1 MVREEE
7 QQKKALKGKMK
18 HSPAFGAVAA
28 CAVFLSISPVA
39 AADFTSNSG
48 KLYKNYRVIETTA
61 QGVKIAHSEGLAYLL
76 YSDLPYEVAG
86 PYSADLQT
94 RSGRVLKKYSVT
106 KVSHK
111 SLKILHDSG
120 SSWIPHGELPE
131 FLLKKYEKEIRE
143 EKARHEEKMKKMQ
156 AEAAKKAPAAPVR
169 TIDFAA
175 QTKAFL
181 AEAGLTE
188 KEIKELNDWMAGA
201 SAIIRKFEQEQRS
214 RNSARRTEKEIKE
227 LHDWMASALGINREI
242 EQERRS
248 RNSRELPHVQ
258 YDPQEYARWK
268 EKPRRQLPSKNDV
281 LHLAIQFK
289 NRARVA
295 QMLEAGANPNIIS
308 STGDTPLWYAMKNHQ
323 LEMIFLLLKY
333 GADPNIQNKQGDTPL
348 WYAMKNHQLEMIFL
362 LLQGGVDIN
371 GKNKQ
376 GKTPLCVCIQE
387 RNIGLTKVFVAK
399 GADPAD
405 VWDKVIRE
413 DEESFKT
420 AEVLVSK
427 GADCD
432 TRNLIDLSGEWLTRY
447 CKILYKEDWQTKEAE
462 VKRMQAE
469 RERRRREAAAAA
481 ARARQNRSYGS
492 GSGSG
497 GGRTCPACHGSGR
510 SFSSYRTRRGGI
522 FDTHTSISSCSTCGG
537 SGRY

>member
-1 MVREEE
+1 
-7 QQKKALKGKMK
+7 MK

-48 KLYKNYRVIETTA
+48 KVYKNYRVLETTA
-61 QGVKIAHSEGLAYLL
+61 QGLKIAHSEGLTYLL

-94 RSGRVLKKYSVT
+94 RSGRVLKKYSVA

-131 FLLKKYEKEIRE
+131 FLLKRYEKEIRE
-143 EKARHEEKMKKMQ
+143 EKARHEEKMKKMA
-156 AEAAKKAPAAPVR
+156 AEAAQNALKASHR

-181 AEAGLTE
+181 TEAGLTE
-188 KEIKELNDWMAGA
+188 KEIGELNNSITRIPAFL
-201 SAIIRKFEQEQRS
+201 RKLKQKRQS
-214 RNSARRTEKEIKE
+214 SNSAGSSNP
-227 LHDWMASALGINREI
+227 DSDFFFFGG
-242 EQERRS
+242 
-248 RNSRELPHVQ
+248 LPHVE
-258 YDPQEYARWK
+258 YDPLDYSLWQEKDRRWV
-268 EKPRRQLPSKNDV
+268 PSKKDV
-281 LHLAIQFK
+281 LHVAIQVK
-289 NRARVA
+289 NLSKVA
-295 QMLEAGANPNIIS
+295 QLLEAGINPNIIS
-308 STGDTPLWYAMKNHQ
+308 SADDTPLICAIKEGH
-323 LEMIFLLLKY
+323 LDTIVLLLNFGANINGKNNRGETPLCWSVVTHNIELSKFLISR
-333 GADPNIQNKQGDTPL
+333 GADPN
-348 WYAMKNHQLEMIFL
+348 A
-362 LLQGGVDIN
+362 GVSVGEALKMPRKKLRSVCVEQI
-371 GKNKQ
+371 GIWRKCI
-376 GKTPLCVCIQE
+376 KT
-387 RNIGLTKVFVAK
+387 
-399 GADPAD
+399 
-405 VWDKVIRE
+405 

-420 AEVLVSK
+420 AEVLASG
-427 GADCD
+427 GAECYAG
-432 TRNLIDLSGEWLTRY
+432 NLIDLSGEWLTRY
-447 CKILYKEDWQTKEAE
+447 CKILYKENWQTKEAE

-492 GSGSG
+492 GSG
-497 GGRTCPACHGSGR
+497 GGRTCPDCHGSGK

-522 FDTHTSISSCSTCGG
+522 FDTHTSVGSCSTCGG

>member
-1 MVREEE
+1 
-7 QQKKALKGKMK
+7 MK
-18 HSPAFGAVAA
+18 HSSAFGAVAA

-181 AEAGLTE
+181 TEAGLTE
-188 KEIKELNDWMAGA
+188 KEIKELHDWMAGA

-214 RNSARRTEKEIKE
+214 RNSARSSDSGSYTFFYRT
-227 LHDWMASALGINREI
+227 
-242 EQERRS
+242 
-248 RNSRELPHVQ
+248 LPHVQ
-258 YDPQEYARWK
+258 NNPQDYARWK
-268 EKPRRQLPSKNDV
+268 KMPRRWVPSKNDV
-281 LHLAIQFK
+281 LHLAIQVK
-289 NRARVA
+289 NLKRVD
-295 QMLEAGANPNIIS
+295 QMLEAGANPNIIGS
-308 STGDTPLWYAMKNHQ
+308 MGDTPLVYALKEGQ
-323 LEMIFLLLKY
+323 PDMIVLLLKS
-333 GADPNIQNKQGDTPL
+333 GAN
-348 WYAMKNHQLEMIFL
+348 
-362 LLQGGVDIN
+362 IN
-371 GKNKQ
+371 GKNNR
-376 GKTPLCVCIQE
+376 GETPLFWSVITH
-387 RNIGLTKVFVAK
+387 NIGLCKVFIAK
-399 GADPAD
+399 GADPNEGKNIWKW
-405 VWDKVIRE
+405 VLKYE

-420 AEVLVSK
+420 AEVLASK

-432 TRNLIDLSGEWLTRY
+432 TRNLIDLSGESLTRY
-447 CKILYKEDWQTKEAE
+447 CKILYKENWQTKEAE
-462 VKRMQAE
+462 VRRLQAE
-469 RERRRREAAAAA
+469 REERRRREEE
-481 ARARQNRSYGS
+481 ARRRQAMQNRSYGS
-492 GSGSG
+492 GRICADCRGRGVVQVRYNGQWYDRSCSGCGGSG
-497 GGRTCPACHGSGR
+497 TAGYGTDYLSNGQRHRSQFDQNLGRMMGTSNSP
-510 SFSSYRTRRGGI
+510 GGI
-522 FDTHTSISSCSTCGG
+522 FDGCP
-537 SGRY
+537 